1 MRSGGV
7 FFVFRKDKIMIQRF
21 PARMRQ
27 IVILSDTR
35 KRNLYN
41 RFLLKL
47 GFPILPIKLANI
59 DRSQLENQTYLNKLA
74 DKVDL
79 NTPEYQDLL
88 AKHDSKLSQIRW
100 FHFVVLFA
108 LFYSLLYY
116 LHEGL
121 IIYVLWFIISVF
133 LAITHPIEFPVIAA
147 LSIFIAIFWFNRRTL
162 RAIVKA
168 FWQGLY
174 RQYAESFCI
183 KEILLILALLKD
195 KNNPS
200 DIEDKKEDLSK
211 RMLFLADTTKSIGER
226 KAKIYGVDKTK
237 KREIKKHYQQ
247 MALAIE
253 ERESWLGIPGD
264 TTVKD
269 ISDYFK
275 NLAHIYIT
283 GKFGNFQW
291 QETQENNKTNL
302 DKLKEAIALIKE
314 AIPIINLVISIL
326 KAIWKLFFK

>member
-1 MRSGGV
+1 MTERLPE
-7 FFVFRKDKIMIQRF
+7 RI
-21 PARMRQ
+21 RQ
-27 IVILSDTR
+27 ISTLSDSR

-47 GFPILPIKLANI
+47 GFPILAPLELANI
-59 DRSQLENQTYLNKLA
+59 DRFQLENQTYLNKLA

-116 LHEGL
+116 LNEGFVLYILLFFGSAFLTIKQFLSLLILGIFFL
-121 IIYVLWFIISVF
+121 IILLMSLFNSRMIRDTIRDVWKF
-133 LAITHPIEFPVIAA
+133 LYE
-147 LSIFIAIFWFNRRTL
+147 
-162 RAIVKA
+162 K
-168 FWQGLY
+168 
-174 RQYAESFCI
+174 YAESFCI

-200 DIEDKKEDLSK
+200 DLEDKKEDLSK

-291 QETQENNKTNL
+291 QDTQENNKPNL
-302 DKLKEAIALIKE
+302 EKLKEAIALIKE
-314 AIPIINLVISIL
+314 GIPIINSVISIF

>member
-1 MRSGGV
+1 
-7 FFVFRKDKIMIQRF
+7 MIQRF

-116 LHEGL
+116 LNEGFVLYILLFFGSAFLTIKQFLSLLILGIFFL
-121 IIYVLWFIISVF
+121 IILLMF
-133 LAITHPIEFPVIAA
+133 L
-147 LSIFIAIFWFNRRTL
+147 FNRRMI
-162 RAIVKA
+162 RATIRDVWK
-168 FWQGLY
+168 FLY
-174 RQYAESFCI
+174 EKYAESFCI
-183 KEILLILALLKD
+183 KEIILILYLLKD
-195 KNNPS
+195 KNNPI
-200 DIEDKKEDLSK
+200 DLEDKKEDLSK

-226 KAKIYGVDKTK
+226 KASKYKGNKTRK
-237 KREIKKHYQQ
+237 KELKEHYQR

-253 ERESWLGIPGD
+253 EREFWLYRPGD